1 MMMIV
6 VTMMMV
12 GLWRL
17 GALMVPVAWM
27 MAALLM
33 GGVAVTLDLLRR
45 ALRAS
50 LQQDIY
56 IQEAPSGP
64 RHLAGR
70 PLGAQA
76 V

>member
-17 GALMVPVAWM
+17 GALMVPVASM

-45 ALRAS
+45 ALTAS
-50 LQQDIY
+50 PQQDIY
-56 IQEAPSGP
+56 
-64 RHLAGR
+64 
-70 PLGAQA
+70 
-76 V
+76 

>member
-1 MMMIV
+1 
-6 VTMMMV
+6 
-12 GLWRL
+12 
-17 GALMVPVAWM
+17 MVPVAWM

-56 IQEAPSGP
+56 IQEARALGSSTPEDTGMG
-64 RHLAGR
+64 HKEGHNEGHNE
-70 PLGAQA
+70 GAQ
-76 V
+76 